1 MNDNPEWFVF
11 KNAYCRRFLGPDENA
26 DFVETWK
33 EEILKR
39 ELADMLHAI
48 NQVGIDGRF
57 EATKP
62 RFHLRLLLE
71 YADARADLR
80 NPGWVDPFKG
90 QKPPERSTAWNQ
102 RMFELG
108 IITKKELAKRERE
121 KERAS

>member
-1 MNDNPEWFVF
+1 MSERDDWCEW
-11 KNAYCRRFLGPDENA
+11 KAAYIRRFLGPDENA

-39 ELADMLHAI
+39 DLADMLHAI
-48 NQVGIDGRF
+48 GKVATDGSY
-57 EATKP
+57 ETTKP

-71 YADARADLR
+71 YADALADLR
-80 NPGWVDPFKG
+80 KPGWVDPFKG